1 MGREDLAILNEY
13 SIGEILRVS
22 NMNQGN
28 TSNAKLINTSQDKY
42 ILRKIKDKKQA
53 ITEYFISKKLLKYQI
68 TSEILLSK
76 NNHPLVIKKNGI
88 YNIQRYIE
96 HYPIKIEEINFS
108 ILGEIIAIFHSEA
121 VDIKGIYEQEDRFL
135 LNHLWKEVEHHI
147 QSIELKIKKQLI
159 NK

>member
-13 SIGEILRVS
+13 SIGKILRVS

-28 TSNAKLINTSQDKY
+28 TSNAKLINNSQDKY

-76 NNHPLVIKKNGI
+76 NNHPFVIKKSGI
-88 YNIQRYIE
+88 YNLQRYIE
-96 HYPIKIEEINFS
+96 H
-108 ILGEIIAIFHSEA
+108 
-121 VDIKGIYEQEDRFL
+121 
-135 LNHLWKEVEHHI
+135 
-147 QSIELKIKKQLI
+147 
-159 NK
+159 